1 MFNELVNEV
10 ISLIESRES
19 RERSRTEKEQS
30 SFQYSVEYIL
40 KDLWLAS
47 KTVPVRETIMHKRSG
62 HYSDNPRYRDPK
74 LTYRPTMAA
83 FEGLLKLNFI
93 EITHEPEF
101 NLQTKRGTATRFIAR
116 DELLDR
122 FNQLDGH
129 PAIFLT
135 PELDSETVLLRN
147 RIDGRKELIDYE
159 DTSSTEKWRENLR
172 IINKTVSKH
181 WFDLYVKDTDYSVI
195 AVFRLLVVH
204 LLGS

>member
-1 MFNELVNEV
+1 MFNELVNEI

-47 KTVPVRETIMHKRSG
+47 KSIPVRETIMHKRSG

-83 FEGLLKLNFI
+83 FEGLLNLNFI

-122 FNQLDGH
+122 FSQLDGH
-129 PAIFLT
+129 PAISLK
-135 PELDSETVLLRN
+135 PVVNSETILLRD
-147 RIDGRKELIDYE
+147 RIDGRNVLVPYDEDKDTEL
-159 DTSSTEKWRENLR
+159 WRANLR
-172 IINKTVSKH
+172 KINECFSRH
-181 WFDLYVKDTDYSVI
+181 ILDLRIKDTEI
-195 AVFRLLVVH
+195 
-204 LLGS
+204 